1 MRSALVT
8 GGAGYLGSHLAKALK
23 QAGYYTFCFDLMLP
37 ENKKYWDNHTTGDVR
52 NLNDLY
58 ETFEYFQRV
67 NQKKFDVVFHLAG
80 LIEVGE
86 SVHKPEKYWQVN
98 VGGTCNLLNIMRE
111 FDVRNIVYSSTAG
124 VYRSQFTSLS
134 EKAEIEDNNPYAS
147 SKYAA
152 ECAIRN
158 STMNYLIFRFFNL
171 AGADPD
177 GEMGECHEPETHLIP
192 LMFKSLNNEEFI
204 IYGNDYQTVDGTC
217 VRDYVH
223 VSDVAQAHVL
233 ADEYLQR
240 KGNNQP
246 RLLNLGTGKGYTVLQ
261 VIEAAKQELNV
272 PIQYKIGKR
281 REGDPRRLVANSD
294 AAKEYLNF
302 KPKHDLKSILRT
314 AYNWYERQ
322 RERSTGS
329 SV

>member
-1 MRSALVT
+1 MRTALVT

-23 QAGYYTFCFDLMLP
+23 KAGYTTVCFDIKSPRNMV
-37 ENKKYWDNHTTGDVR
+37 YWSDAFIGDVR
-52 NLNDLY
+52 ASTL
-58 ETFEYFQRV
+58 ERPFEQY
-67 NQKKFDVVFHLAG
+67 KIDVVFHLAG
-80 LIEVGE
+80 RIEVGE
-86 SVHKPEKYWQVN
+86 SVEHPELFWSVN
-98 VGGTCNLLNIMRE
+98 VGGTTNLLQIMRE
-111 FDVRNIVYSSTAG
+111 KNVRNIVYSSTAG

-134 EKAEIEDNNPYAS
+134 EKAEIDNNNPYAN

-152 ECAIRN
+152 ECAIRDAKVN
-158 STMNYLIFRFFNL
+158 HIIFRFFNL

-177 GEMGECHEPETHLIP
+177 GEMGEDHHPETHLIP

-204 IYGNDYQTVDGTC
+204 VYGKDYQTVDGTC
-217 VRDYVH
+217 IRDYVH
-223 VSDVAQAHVL
+223 VCDVAEAHLL
-233 ADEYLQR
+233 ADEYLQK

-246 RLLNLGTGKGYTVLQ
+246 RLFNLGTGKGYTVLQ
-261 VIEAAKQELNV
+261 VIEAAKQELGV
-272 PIQYKIGKR
+272 PIQYTIGKR

-294 AAKEYLNF
+294 AAKEHLNF

-329 SV
+329 AV

>member
-1 MRSALVT
+1 MNQRNALVT

-37 ENKKYWDNHTTGDVR
+37 ENKKYWDNHTIGDVR
-52 NLNDLY
+52 NLDDLY

-67 NQKKFDVVFHLAG
+67 KESKFDVVFHLAG

-98 VGGTCNLLNIMRE
+98 VGGTCNLLNVMRE

-124 VYRSQFTSLS
+124 LYRSSGTDLS
-134 EKAEIEDNNPYAS
+134 EKDQVAENNPYAN

-158 STMNYLIFRFFNL
+158 STLNYIIFRFFNL

-177 GEMGECHEPETHLIP
+177 LEMGECHEPETHLIP
-192 LMFKSLNNEEFI
+192 LMFENLNNFVI
-204 IYGNDYQTVDGTC
+204 NGKNYRTLDGTC

-223 VSDVAQAHVL
+223 VSDVADAHIL
-233 ADEYLQR
+233 ADNYLQTR
-240 KGNNQP
+240 LESQP
-246 RLLNLGTGKGYTVLQ
+246 RLFNLGTGKGHSILEVVNTA
-261 VIEAAKQELNV
+261 EQELGIKVNYSYG
-272 PIQYKIGKR
+272 PK
-281 REGDPRRLVANSD
+281 REGDPMRLVAIPD
-294 AAKEYLNF
+294 LAKKYLNF
-302 KPKHDLKSILRT
+302 KPKHNLKSILRT
-314 AYNWYERQ
+314 AYNWYEYRQ
-322 RERSTGS
+322 QRNSI
-329 SV
+329 